1 MGDLTKES
9 YSNILN
15 ANSGSTI
22 CITIFNA
29 SVMDAAPLRVAR
41 GMETIPADVE
51 VNPGTEMNRAYPD
64 WNQLVD

>member
-1 MGDLTKES
+1 
-9 YSNILN
+9 
-15 ANSGSTI
+15 
-22 CITIFNA
+22 
-29 SVMDAAPLRVAR
+29 MDAAPLRVAR